1 MVHGLLAL
9 ARLENTAT
17 TPEPTDLDAV
27 LADRAASWEPLA
39 AEQHVTLT
47 LTGPPAGRVWAIP
60 GALEQIV
67 DNLVANALR
76 VSPPGT
82 TLTLSQAPGAELHV
96 IDQGPGMSPAD
107 RERAFDRFWRASD
120 SHHDGTGL
128 GLPIVRHLVRASG
141 GEITL
146 RPAPGGGLD
155 ACVYLRPVDGGRRRA
170 GNGSPRAV
178 RAVVTAR

>member
-9 ARLENTAT
+9 ARLGNTAT
-17 TPEPTDLDAV
+17 TPEPTDLDAM
-27 LADRAASWEPLA
+27 LADRAAMWQSLA
-39 AEQHVTLT
+39 AEQHVILAVTRT
-47 LTGPPAGRVWAIP
+47 TAGRVWAIP
-60 GALEQIV
+60 GALEQVI

-82 TLTLSQAPGAELHV
+82 TLTRAPGAEPHV
-96 IDQGPGMSPAD
+96 IDQGPGMPPAD

-128 GLPIVRHLVRASG
+128 SLPIVRPLVRASG

-146 RPAPGGGLD
+146 HPAPDGGLD
-155 ACVYLRPVDGGRRRA
+155 ARVCLHPLAHGLTRA
-170 GNGSPRAV
+170 GDGSPRPT
-178 RAVVTAR
+178 RATAPAH